1 MDKATK
7 AATAAKTASDT
18 LKKTNAT
25 IVASKKTVTDSNAK
39 VKTTEAAITK
49 FAPTLAKAE
58 ATLETQTL
66 ASITASKAYESV
78 LIATNKMVSFS
89 DSIAPIFAQ
98 RCVACHN
105 ARTAKGRLNLDSF
118 AATLKGG
125 ESGLS
130 FEAGKADDSTLVAL
144 IEDGSMPKD
153 ADPLTAD
160 QIKLIKKWINTG
172 GGLNAGVGVNDP
184 LIALVPKRPQPM
196 PPKAYRVPVPV
207 TAVAFS
213 PDGKQLASSGYHE
226 VILWNPA
233 DGKMIRRITN
243 IAERVYDIT
252 YSADGKQMAVAAGTP
267 GQIGE
272 IKLFSTADGS
282 LQGDLV
288 RTGDS
293 VFAVAYSPDGKKIA
307 AAGADR
313 AIRIYDLATGKQL
326 LAIED
331 HADWVMDVAWTPDG
345 KKLASASRDKTSK
358 VFDATTGDSLVTFN
372 SHGQPV
378 FGVGFSADGNQVITS
393 GRDKNIRVWNTKD
406 AKQVRAI
413 GGFGDEVFRVVVA
426 KDGKVYS
433 SSADKTARVHTVG
446 DGKQVRS
453 LAGHKDWVYS
463 VAVTPD
469 SKLIATGSYDGE
481 IRIWN
486 AADGKGTVTFVAAP
500 GYKAPKT
507 AAK

>member
-1 MDKATK
+1 
-7 AATAAKTASDT
+7 
-18 LKKTNAT
+18 
-25 IVASKKTVTDSNAK
+25 
-39 VKTTEAAITK
+39 
-49 FAPTLAKAE
+49 
-58 ATLETQTL
+58 
-66 ASITASKAYESV
+66 
-78 LIATNKMVSFS
+78 
-89 DSIAPIFAQ
+89 
-98 RCVACHN
+98 
-105 ARTAKGRLNLDSF
+105 
-118 AATLKGG
+118 
-125 ESGLS
+125 
-130 FEAGKADDSTLVAL
+130 
-144 IEDGSMPKD
+144 
-153 ADPLTAD
+153 
-160 QIKLIKKWINTG
+160 
-172 GGLNAGVGVNDP
+172 
-184 LIALVPKRPQPM
+184 
-196 PPKAYRVPVPV
+196 
-207 TAVAFS
+207 
-213 PDGKQLASSGYHE
+213 
-226 VILWNPA
+226 
-233 DGKMIRRITN
+233 MIRRITN

-272 IKLFSTADGS
+272 IKLFSTPDGS

-293 VFAVAYSPDGKKIA
+293 VFAVAYSPHGKKIA

-433 SSADKTARVHTVG
+433 SSADKPRPG
-446 DGKQVRS
+446 PYRRRRQ
-453 LAGHKDWVYS
+453 AGPAAS
-463 VAVTPD
+463 PATR
-469 SKLIATGSYDGE
+469 TGST
-481 IRIWN
+481 RL
-486 AADGKGTVTFVAAP
+486 P
-500 GYKAPKT
+500 SRPT
-507 AAK
+507 AN